1 MTKQV
6 IKKAYSLELEY
17 VYLSKRVRLQGAST
31 MFFDT
36 YLSLSIQ
43 ETLGRNILLI

>member
-1 MTKQV
+1 MTKQA

-31 MFFDT
+31 MFFDI
-36 YLSLSIQ
+36 SLSIQ